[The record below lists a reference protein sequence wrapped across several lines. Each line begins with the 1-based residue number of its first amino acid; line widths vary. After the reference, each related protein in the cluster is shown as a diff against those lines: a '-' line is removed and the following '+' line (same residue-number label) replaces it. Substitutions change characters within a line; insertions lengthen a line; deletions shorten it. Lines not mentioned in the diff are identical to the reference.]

1 MQVKM
6 RECNVRK
13 GRKIAPCNGHSK
25 LAHYE
30 LLKAVFS
37 LPRPG
42 QLMPK
47 SRKIVMANDLNI
59 KIDQPMLRVH

>member
-1 MQVKM
+1 M

-13 GRKIAPCNGHSK
+13 GRKIAPCNGHNK

-37 LPRPG
+37 LQG
-42 QLMPK
+42 TLHSPK
-47 SRKIVMANDLNI
+47 HETSPCYGSI
-59 KIDQPMLRVH
+59 KHL